1 MSTRNPDTAH
11 GSHPRSRP
19 SNPRAAPT
27 HPQLTRLTRDW
38 LVRQE
43 RRGRGGAGERRGRGT
58 HRKARRVSPRVTLE
72 VVDASSSHRTGA
84 HEVGVD
90 VCLPRHGGRSAAED
104 SACEGRRSNSWG
116 ARPPPETER
125 PANPG
130 GVGVRGRRRQPR
142 TCVLRARFL
151 ALAAHAVK
159 GYSAFMV
166 LGMNDLST
174 QLSGC
179 FSVVPRGDRAFFASA
194 PPRK

>member
-1 MSTRNPDTAH
+1 MP
-11 GSHPRSRP
+11 
-19 SNPRAAPT
+19 AAVTVPV
-27 HPQLTRLTRDW
+27 PTRL
-38 LVRQE
+38 
-43 RRGRGGAGERRGRGT
+43 
-58 HRKARRVSPRVTLE
+58 
-72 VVDASSSHRTGA
+72 ASTYA
-84 HEVGVD
+84 CQDMVED
-90 VCLPRHGGRSAAED
+90 LPQRI
-104 SACEGRRSNSWG
+104 SACEGRRSYSWG